1 MAHFSRFS
9 QFWTIF
15 GGHTLIENQ
24 NLTLL
29 PSDVGPKLSNPVR
42 YVSPFNRKGI
52 SPIAGS
58 FGAFFRQVG
67 AILAKNG
74 HFSGKTP
81 PKKSE
86 NFCDHF

>member
-29 PSDVGPKLSNPVR
+29 PSNVGPKLSNPVR
-42 YVSPFNRKGI
+42 YVHPPGLPGGI
-52 SPIAGS
+52 STAK
-58 FGAFFRQVG
+58 AFPRL
-67 AILAKNG
+67 LARFP
-74 HFSGKTP
+74 HFLEK
-81 PKKSE
+81 
-86 NFCDHF
+86 